1 MLDVPVRLFIAVPI
15 GEQFREYLIKEC
27 IVLQK
32 KFSFQKWTD
41 PADFHV
47 TLKFLGD
54 TTFDQIQRIHK
65 YLNDLSSVISPFE
78 LYHLGW
84 GVFGP
89 QTAPSILWAGIGG
102 EVSSLHILQQ
112 KVDESL
118 INIGFMQETRAFHPH
133 ITIARR
139 YKGKLNT
146 PLNQYLP
153 ITSVPPI
160 HWQVNEIKLYQSHLQ
175 KKPMYE
181 EIASFNLG
189 IEAGNLF
196 IHDSKLGEMGKQ

>member
-1 MLDVPVRLFIAVPI
+1 MIDVPVRLFIAVPI
-15 GEQFREYLIKEC
+15 SEPFREHLIKEC
-27 IVLQK
+27 IMLRK
-32 KFSFQKWTD
+32 KLSFQKWTD
-41 PADFHV
+41 PADFHI

-54 TTFDQIQRIHK
+54 TTMEQIQQIHK
-65 YLNDLSSVISPFE
+65 YLIDLASETSPFE
-78 LYHLGW
+78 LCHLGW

-89 QTAPSILWAGIGG
+89 QAAPSILWAGLGG
-102 EVSSLHILQQ
+102 EVNSLHILQQ

-118 INIGFMQETRAFHPH
+118 INIGFIQETRGFHPH

-139 YKGKLNT
+139 YKAEFPLDT
-146 PLNQYLP
+146 PLTQYLP
-153 ITSVPPI
+153 KPAKSPI

-189 IEAGNLF
+189 N
-196 IHDSKLGEMGKQ
+196 